1 MAVRIDENGTYRCA
15 PCPQFSRR
23 EIVMDEGHPYWEV
36 QIKEGRWTR
45 VYHMTRMHLARDEDQ
60 SILDILDRKHIPYV
74 LV

>member
-1 MAVRIDENGTYRCA
+1 
-15 PCPQFSRR
+15 
-23 EIVMDEGHPYWEV
+23 MDGGHPYWEV

-60 SILDILDRKHIPYV
+60 SILGILDRKHIPYV